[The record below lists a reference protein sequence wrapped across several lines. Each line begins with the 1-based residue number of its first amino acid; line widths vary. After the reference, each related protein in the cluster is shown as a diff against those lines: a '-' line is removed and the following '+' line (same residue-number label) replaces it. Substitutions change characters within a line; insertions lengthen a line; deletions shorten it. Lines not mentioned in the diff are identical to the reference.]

1 MTWWRLEH
9 CTVCTSHIWS
19 VGLRY
24 IKGYLVH
31 KAHISPAV
39 ELKEAYMAKFGVWQI
54 MILWQFGPQTVCT
67 SHIRSVGPR
76 VFCSYSSYNRLTVE
90 SKSHIWSSLGCCR
103 SHNQGRPWGRLWFH
117 GSLECCRSHK
127 RGRPYGRLW
136 FHGSLDH
143 VLYLPAILGLWVQGL
158 LGTYDPNTPI
168 LVNEKCIYGQV
179 SGIPIPVNWRVFQV
193 EFILW

>member
-1 MTWWRLEH
+1 MRAPLWPIMTWWQLGP

-31 KAHISPAV
+31 KAHISPAL

-76 VFCSYSSYNRLTVE
+76 VFSSYSSYTRLTVE
-90 SKSHIWSSLGCCR
+90 SKSGIWSSLG
-103 SHNQGRPWGRLWFH
+103 
-117 GSLECCRSHK
+117 CCRSHK
-127 RGRPYGRLW
+127 RGRPYGRLR
-136 FHGSLDH
+136 FRGSLDH

-158 LGTYDPNTPI
+158 LGTYNPNTPI

-179 SGIPIPVNWRVFQV
+179 SGIPIPINWRVFEGDV
-193 EFILW
+193 HFVVGRGLYYSCHE